1 VTMGRR
7 SPMERE
13 RERRRRS
20 SGFSQMAQLGG
31 RAAEMVTRRRL
42 TKAVDAAPMERDW
55 SRGGCGG

>member
-1 VTMGRR
+1 
-7 SPMERE
+7 MERE
-13 RERRRRS
+13 RERERRRRRS